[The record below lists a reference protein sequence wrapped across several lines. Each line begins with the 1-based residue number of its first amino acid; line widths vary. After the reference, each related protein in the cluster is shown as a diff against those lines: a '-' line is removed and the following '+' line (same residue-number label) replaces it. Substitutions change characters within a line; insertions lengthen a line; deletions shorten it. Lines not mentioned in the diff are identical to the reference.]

1 MIEAILFWVFAI
13 AAVGGG
19 LGMLFN
25 LRNTVAAAL
34 CLVLTMLALAC
45 LFVLLLAQFVGII
58 QVMIYGGAIV
68 VLFLFVIMLLNLER
82 DTLGGEAQ
90 PFLKTLGT
98 IFGVAVGV
106 KLTAIVASF
115 RAEDPWAEVDPLIF
129 GTTRAIGMALYT
141 DFVLPFELA
150 SILLLAGIIGAII
163 LAKRKIDS

>member
-1 MIEAILFWVFAI
+1 MTEAILFWVFAVT
-13 AAVGGG
+13 AVGGG
-19 LGMLFN
+19 LGMLLN
-25 LRNTVAAAL
+25 LRNTVASAL

-45 LFVLLLAQFVGII
+45 LFVLLLAQFIGIV
-58 QVMIYGGAIV
+58 QVMIYAGAIV

-106 KLTAIVASF
+106 KLTAIVTSF
-115 RAEDPWAEVDPLIF
+115 RAPWAEVDPTF
-129 GTTRAIGMALYT
+129 GTTRAIGAALYT
-141 DFVLPFELA
+141 DYVLPFELA
-150 SILLLAGIIGAII
+150 SILLLAGIIGAIV

>member
-13 AAVGGG
+13 TAVGGG

-82 DTLGGEAQ
+82 DTLGAEAQ
-90 PFLKTLGT
+90 PLLKTLGT
-98 IFGVAVGV
+98 IFAVAVGV

-115 RAEDPWAEVDPLIF
+115 RAPWADVDPTF
-129 GTTRAIGMALYT
+129 GTTRAIGIALYT
-141 DFVLPFELA
+141 DYVLPFELA
-150 SILLLAGIIGAII
+150 SILLLSGIIGAII
-163 LAKRKIDS
+163 LAKQRIDS